1 MKTEIKGS
9 MSVEIILQGTYIQGT
24 AETRIDPA
32 CPAEIEDLKA
42 FHNGVELDLSEQET
56 EEAEASLL
64 SQYEEL
70 EAEGPE
76 EDRDETSSSMFD
88 AIPY

>member
-9 MSVEIILQGTYIQGT
+9 MSVEILLQGTYVKGT

-56 EEAEASLL
+56 EEATEALL
-64 SQYEEL
+64 SQYKEL

-76 EDRDETSSSMFD
+76 QDPCERCNLCDE
-88 AIPY
+88 